1 VEGPERSED
10 LQRIAGTEVD
20 VLYTADSPLFF
31 LFCFGCSGGFVMP
44 IFAGDLY
51 EV

>member
-1 VEGPERSED
+1 

-20 VLYTADSPLFF
+20 VGANADSPLFF
-31 LFCFGCSGGFVMP
+31 LFSFEYSGGLVMP

-51 EV
+51 GV